1 MKQGFQYLG
10 SFTSYLWENNSF
22 PPLGGSSCAKTC
34 EVLFF
39 NAYVQF
45 LNTAFIFS
53 CISLRQVTHLF
64 TWLARIAIPRVLV
77 FCYLEDLEQ
86 TSKIM

>member
-1 MKQGFQYLG
+1 MKQGFQSLG

-22 PPLGGSSCAKTC
+22 PPLGGSSRAKTC

>member
-1 MKQGFQYLG
+1 MAFV
-10 SFTSYLWENNSF
+10 F
-22 PPLGGSSCAKTC
+22 SS
-34 EVLFF
+34 
-39 NAYVQF
+39 
-45 LNTAFIFS
+45 
-53 CISLRQVTHLF
+53 ISLRQVTHLF